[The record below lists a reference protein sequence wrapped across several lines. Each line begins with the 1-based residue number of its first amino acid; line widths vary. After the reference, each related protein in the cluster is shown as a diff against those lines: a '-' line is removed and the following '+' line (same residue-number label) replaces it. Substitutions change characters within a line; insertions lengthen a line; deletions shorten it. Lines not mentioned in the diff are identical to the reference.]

1 MSVEL
6 PPPHIVQQTLPHIIS
21 FLGMLARGIVTT
33 PNYQALRASSWWRDV
48 ETNRRVGGH
57 PDSQHLLGLALDVTG
72 PPEVLQDFLVAS
84 RLQGL
89 VALDEGTHAHLQ
101 LFPAGTPRD
110 AGLFA

>member
-1 MSVEL
+1 MAVTL
-6 PPPHIVQQTLPHIIS
+6 PPERVLQRTLPHIIAM
-21 FLGMLARGIVTT
+21 LGMLARALVQT
-33 PNYQALRASSWWRDV
+33 PNFQTLRASSWWRDA

-72 PPEVLQDFLVAS
+72 PAEVLQDFLIAA

-89 VALDEGTHAHLQ
+89 TALDERTHAHIQ